1 MHQGLKSRSV
11 ATPLVALNGGS
22 LDTQKAHS
30 VLSTKIQFK
39 TKAFLVSIIFNN
51 SLNAKQT
58 QKTLRSVQQNAP
70 KKQKR
75 RSDSIQKFGEL
86 GYKWLKYHEQKPMVS
101 PLSSGTWTIIFHLHL
116 YIIKGENLVKSILRE
131 RGLGPYPMETACSGC
146 ANRNTPATSI
156 DLDLSEA
163 HQTLD
168 NPNSSL

>member
-1 MHQGLKSRSV
+1 
-11 ATPLVALNGGS
+11 
-22 LDTQKAHS
+22 
-30 VLSTKIQFK
+30 
-39 TKAFLVSIIFNN
+39 
-51 SLNAKQT
+51 
-58 QKTLRSVQQNAP
+58 VQQNAP

-101 PLSSGTWTIIFHLHL
+101 PLSSGTWIFHLHL

-163 HQTLD
+163 HQTLH